1 MIGYAGESCSPEQRI
16 EFENH
21 YFSCDECFTK
31 LAIIMSLRS
40 PAGEKEEIKLASLAV
55 GIEAAKIARGA
66 SIKEAPT
73 SDSCDDLRKAA
84 VDLHIIQWCDT
95 KSQFRL

>member
-1 MIGYAGESCSPEQRI
+1 MDEETARNLMVGYAGGSCSPEQRI

-21 YFSCDECFTK
+21 YFSCDECSTK

-40 PAGEKEEIKLASLAV
+40 PAGEEEEITLASLAA
-55 GIEAAKIARGA
+55 GIEAAKIAWGA

-73 SDSCDDLRKAA
+73 SDSCDDFRKAA
-84 VDLHIIQWCDT
+84 
-95 KSQFRL
+95 